1 MQAHDRLP
9 DRLVVAADLSDRDKI
24 LRLVDDLRGAVGVF
38 KIGLQAFIANGPAL
52 VREIVSGGER
62 VFLDLKIH
70 DIPNTAEHAIAE
82 ADALGASIVTV
93 HASGGD
99 AMLRACSQASALV
112 LGVTILTSLDDTEVA
127 RIGFNGSAMESAV
140 RLARLSK
147 SAGLR
152 GVVAS
157 PHEISAIREACG
169 EGFVILTPGI
179 RPAGEAA
186 GDQRRT
192 MTPRDAISAGADYI
206 VVGRPITN
214 AKSRREAALRI
225 VDEMSLARA

>member
-1 MQAHDRLP
+1 MQARDRLI
-9 DRLVVAADLSDRDKI
+9 VAVDLSSRDEI
-24 LRLVDDLRGAVGVF
+24 LRLVDELRGSAGMF
-38 KIGLQAFIANGPAL
+38 KIGLQAFTANGPDL
-52 VREIVSGGER
+52 VREIVAGGEK

-70 DIPNTAEHAIAE
+70 DIPNTAQHAVTE
-82 ADALGASIVTV
+82 ADNLGASIVTV

-99 AMLRACSQASALV
+99 AMLRACSNAKALV
-112 LGVTILTSLDDTEVA
+112 LGVTILTSLDDADVA
-127 RIGFNGSAMESAV
+127 HIGFSGSLIDSAV

-147 SAGLR
+147 GAGLR

-157 PHEISAIREACG
+157 PREITQIREACG
-169 EGFVILTPGI
+169 PGFAILTPGI

-192 MTPRDAISAGADYI
+192 MTPRDAIDAGADYI

-225 VDEMSLARA
+225 VDSLSS